1 MGENDQ
7 STPFRIGFFGG
18 SFDPVHNGHV
28 SLAVQAIEHAQLDK
42 LLLCPAFHAPL
53 RPEKPFF
60 SASIRLKI
68 LETVAQLHPL
78 IEICKLEIDKQETC
92 YTYHTIREI
101 KAQSPRSEIVV
112 LLGDDQ
118 FSQLNKWKFH
128 NELVQICQ
136 FLVFSRS
143 GNVVIPPSIPNL
155 SYSLMKN
162 DLLDCSSTV
171 IRKLIQS
178 GKSASHLIPEVAN
191 PLVKKHS
198 THLTS

>member
-112 LLGDDQ
+112 LLGEDQ

-155 SYSLMKN
+155 FYTLMKN
-162 DLLDCSSTV
+162 DLIDCSSTV
-171 IRKLIQS
+171 IRKRIQS
-178 GKSASHLIPEVAN
+178 GKSVSHLIPEVAN
-191 PLVKKHS
+191 PLVKQHS
-198 THLTS
+198 NHLTS